1 MFQFCMN
8 VLDFSHSRIQL
19 VQFRHFVLVSM
30 VDEGADKEA
39 VRISTGESNGWF
51 DVTVDFI
58 NMISK

>member
-39 VRISTGESNGWF
+39 VSNGWF
-51 DVTVDFI
+51 DVIVDFI

>member
-8 VLDFSHSRIQL
+8 ILDFSHFRIQL
-19 VQFRHFVLVSM
+19 VPFRHFVLVSM

-39 VRISTGESNGWF
+39 VRTSTGESNGWF

>member
-1 MFQFCMN
+1 
-8 VLDFSHSRIQL
+8 
-19 VQFRHFVLVSM
+19 M

-39 VRISTGESNGWF
+39 VRTSTGESNGWF

>member
-1 MFQFCMN
+1 
-8 VLDFSHSRIQL
+8 
-19 VQFRHFVLVSM
+19 M

-39 VRISTGESNGWF
+39 VRTSPGESNGWF